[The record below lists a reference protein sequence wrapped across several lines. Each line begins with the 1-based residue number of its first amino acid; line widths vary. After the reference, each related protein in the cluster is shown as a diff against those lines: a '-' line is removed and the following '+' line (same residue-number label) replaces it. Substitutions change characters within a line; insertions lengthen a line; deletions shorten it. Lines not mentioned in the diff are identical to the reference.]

1 MINYPFFIARGV
13 LRAVLNEFERL
24 DLDYDVRCVVGDFEA
39 AIWKAFRAGT
49 VLK

>member
-13 LRAVLNEFERL
+13 LLAVFNEFERL
-24 DLDYDVRCVVGDFEA
+24 DLDYDVHCVVGDFEA